1 MIFKKGVQILH
12 GNSRYG
18 CIVADRQLAVFGKMS
33 KIKGGARTSFQH
45 TKIVGNMKSTISDFE
60 YSLIKN

>member
-12 GNSRYG
+12 GNSRYS
-18 CIVADRQLAVFGKMS
+18 CIVADRRFAVFGKMS
-33 KIKGGARTSFQH
+33 KIKGGVRTSFQN
-45 TKIVGNMKSTISDFE
+45 TKIVGNRKNTMSDFE

>member
-1 MIFKKGVQILH
+1 MIFKKGDQIFTK
-12 GNSRYG
+12 NNRYA
-18 CIVADRQLAVFGKMS
+18 CIIADRQLAVFGKMS

-45 TKIVGNMKSTISDFE
+45 TKIVGNMKSTIADFE